1 MSKPPK
7 TTLRVVD
14 PSPVDPLEP
23 PMDLGEDGR
32 NLWRSI
38 MAEYRIDDAPGRAM
52 LKQICA
58 CADLAEKAHERSAIK
73 DELAA
78 RAFIVRGLQKL
89 NLDIEA
95 GPGRVGRPP
104 GPKVTRA

>member
-1 MSKPPK
+1 
-7 TTLRVVD
+7 
-14 PSPVDPLEP
+14 
-23 PMDLGEDGR
+23 
-32 NLWRSI
+32 

-52 LKQICA
+52 LRQICA
-58 CADLAEKAHERSAIK
+58 CADIAEAAHRRELLK

-78 RAFIVRGLQKL
+78 RAFVTRGLMKL

-104 GPKVTRA
+104 GPRVKP

>member
-14 PSPVDPLEP
+14 QSPVDPLEP
-23 PMDLGEDGR
+23 PADLGEDGR

-38 MAEYRIDDAPGRAM
+38 MSEYKIDDSPGRAM

-58 CADLAEKAHERSAIK
+58 CADLAEAAHQRGSLK
-73 DELAA
+73 DELAS
-78 RAFIVRGLQKL
+78 RAFVVRGLQKL
-89 NLDIEA
+89 NLDIES

-104 GPKVTRA
+104 GPKVKA